1 MLMNALKRYHLLVNI
16 FASTPLDHSNA
27 HATTDSLFN
36 PTYAR
41 ANCRIKIAIVHLT
54 ESVEAMD
61 LVCAL
66 RDGLDQNA

>member
-1 MLMNALKRYHLLVNI
+1 MLMNALKRYHLLVNT

-27 HATTDSLFN
+27 HATTDLLFN

-41 ANCRIKIAIVHLT
+41 ASCRIKIAIVHLT
-54 ESVEAMD
+54 EFVEAMD

-66 RDGLDQNA
+66 WDGLDHNV